1 MSTQAEAQLEAI
13 LNAVKTGKL
22 NPKAAAEHI
31 YADRVLMKAWIAY
44 IETNPILD
52 RVHDD
57 AQLLERLKRGT
68 NS

>member
-31 YADRVLMKAWIAY
+31 HADRTLMKAWIAY
-44 IETNPILD
+44 IEAKPILD

-57 AQLLERLKRGT
+57 AQLLEQLRRGT
-68 NS
+68 K